1 MKGKLLVIKRDE
13 QEKLKVKMEEME
25 LNDERESL
33 ETLQSLVGGYIE
45 LANFDDLMARKRV
58 DMFCDE
64 EGKMKEGYLPS
75 IIVLNKNQDTILDAV
90 VGNVV
95 FAANDGNGNTIG
107 LCEEQ
112 INFVK
117 KRLSEKLRVEIRST
131 DGSKKFL
138 ECYKIVMD

>member
-1 MKGKLLVIKRDE
+1 MKLIVIKRDE
-13 QEKLKVKMEEME
+13 QDKLKAKMEEVNVDGVR
-25 LNDERESL
+25 LSL
-33 ETLQSLVGGYIE
+33 DKLQSLVGGYIE

-64 EGKMKEGYLPS
+64 EGKMKRGCLPS
-75 IIVLNKNQDTILDAV
+75 IIVLNKNHDTILDAF

-95 FAANDGNGNTIG
+95 FAANDGNGNTVG

-112 INFVK
+112 IDFIK
-117 KRLSEKLRVEIRST
+117 KRLSEKLRVEIRSP